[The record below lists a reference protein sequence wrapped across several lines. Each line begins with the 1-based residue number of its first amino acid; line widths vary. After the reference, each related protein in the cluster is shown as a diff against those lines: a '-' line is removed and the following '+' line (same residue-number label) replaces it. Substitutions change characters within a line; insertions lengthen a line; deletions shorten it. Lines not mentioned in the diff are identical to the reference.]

1 MEVAVRRFTGLNG
14 VRYLPFFD
22 NRGARGADCD
32 ARKNISD
39 ARKINSDAR
48 KFRGEAC
55 SARDIPHRADPC
67 IAKLSSIMQNVIQIG
82 QAQPTV
88 LQQLET
94 LVKSTREWLSAKSE
108 TFTALCGTEGDVFTH
123 GDVVKAHLWLAL
135 LFILIGI
142 GGAL

>member
-1 MEVAVRRFTGLNG
+1 
-14 VRYLPFFD
+14 
-22 NRGARGADCD
+22 
-32 ARKNISD
+32 
-39 ARKINSDAR
+39 
-48 KFRGEAC
+48 
-55 SARDIPHRADPC
+55 
-67 IAKLSSIMQNVIQIG
+67 MQNVIQIG

-94 LVKSTREWLSAKSE
+94 LVKSAREWLSAKSE
-108 TFTALCGTEGDVFTH
+108 PFTTLCGTEGDVFTH

>member
-1 MEVAVRRFTGLNG
+1 
-14 VRYLPFFD
+14 
-22 NRGARGADCD
+22 
-32 ARKNISD
+32 
-39 ARKINSDAR
+39 
-48 KFRGEAC
+48 
-55 SARDIPHRADPC
+55 
-67 IAKLSSIMQNVIQIG
+67 MQNVIQIG

-123 GDVVKAHLWLAL
+123 GDVVKAHLGLLAFLIILGVAGWLE
-135 LFILIGI
+135 